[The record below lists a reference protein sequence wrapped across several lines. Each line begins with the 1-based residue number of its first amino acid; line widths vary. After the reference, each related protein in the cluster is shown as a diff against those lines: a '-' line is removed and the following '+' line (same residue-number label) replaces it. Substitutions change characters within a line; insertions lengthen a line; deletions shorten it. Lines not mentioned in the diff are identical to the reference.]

1 VDIRLRVWNTYDTMH
16 RPHEAQEKGR
26 PKSGCFIP
34 ICKGEHYT
42 QVNWRVG
49 GLGRK
54 KGVGGEKEGKN
65 QVWEEMQEIYRASKI
80 EQRCE
85 WGTGGSVQKVPGS
98 RKARASQDH
107 TGMSLTEISHKGE
120 VEPIETISRG
130 SAWPL
135 PSPAPC

>member
-1 VDIRLRVWNTYDTMH
+1 MWNTYDTMH

-34 ICKGEHYT
+34 ICKGEHYN

-65 QVWEEMQEIYRASKI
+65 QVWEEMQEIYRTSKI
-80 EQRCE
+80 EQRCVAIVNGE
-85 WGTGGSVQKVPGS
+85 LGVASRKSQVPG
-98 RKARASQDH
+98 KQ
-107 TGMSLTEISHKGE
+107 
-120 VEPIETISRG
+120 EPPRTIQG
-130 SAWPL
+130 
-135 PSPAPC
+135 